1 MADVLAVITLVVL
14 IGGAAVYLIRAKR
27 NGVKCVGCPAGGN
40 CSNQR
45 KRKRKKLSGPIIAKK
60 TMVISGMHCGH
71 CVQSVTDSLNQI
83 DGVSA
88 KVDLAKGWA
97 EVSLD
102 RKVEDDVLTAAVEK
116 EGFSV
121 DSVQNQV
128 F

>member
-1 MADVLAVITLVVL
+1 MADVIAVLILVVL
-14 IGGAAVYLIRAKR
+14 IGGAAAYLISAKK
-27 NGVKCVGCPAGGN
+27 NGVKCVGCPAGGS
-40 CSNQR
+40 CSR
-45 KRKRKKLSGPIIAKK
+45 KQKKRKKKLKGKIIAKK
-60 TMVISGMHCGH
+60 KIFISGMHCQH

-102 RKVEDDVLTAAVEK
+102 REVEDDVLIAAVEK

-121 DSVQNQV
+121 YSVQNQIC
-128 F
+128 

>member
-1 MADVLAVITLVVL
+1 MTDVIAVIILVIL

-40 CSNQR
+40 CSNQQKR
-45 KRKRKKLSGPIIAKK
+45 KRKRLSGSIIAKK
-60 TMVISGMHCGH
+60 NMVISGMHCEH

-88 KVDLAKGWA
+88 KVNLAKGWA

-102 RKVEDDVLTAAVEK
+102 REVRDDVLIAAVEK

>member
-1 MADVLAVITLVVL
+1 MYFIAQEGEL
-14 IGGAAVYLIRAKR
+14 IIKKSKALIKERSLSQR
-27 NGVKCVGCPAGGN
+27 FEERMEMEVK
-40 CSNQR
+40 R

-102 RKVEDDVLTAAVEK
+102 RKVEGDVVTAAVEK

>member
-1 MADVLAVITLVVL
+1 MADVIAGLIFAVL
-14 IGGAAVYLIRAKR
+14 IVGAVVYLIRAKR
-27 NGVKCVGCPAGGN
+27 NGVKCVGCPTGGS

-45 KRKRKKLSGPIIAKK
+45 ERKRKKLSDPIIAKK
-60 TMVISGMHCGH
+60 IMAISGMYCEHCA
-71 CVQSVTDSLNQI
+71 QSVTDSLNQI

-102 RKVEDDVLTAAVEK
+102 REVEDDVLIAAVEK

-121 DSVQNQV
+121 DSVQNQI

>member
-1 MADVLAVITLVVL
+1 
-14 IGGAAVYLIRAKR
+14 
-27 NGVKCVGCPAGGN
+27 
-40 CSNQR
+40 
-45 KRKRKKLSGPIIAKK
+45 
-60 TMVISGMHCGH
+60 MVISGMHCEH

-102 RKVEDDVLTAAVEK
+102 REVEDDVLIAAVEK

-121 DSVQNQV
+121 DSVQNQIC
-128 F
+128 

>member
-1 MADVLAVITLVVL
+1 MADVIAVLVLVIS
-14 IGGAAVYLIRAKR
+14 IGGATAYLIRAKR
-27 NGVKCVGCPAGGN
+27 NGVKCVGCSAGGT
-40 CSNQR
+40 CSDKR
-45 KRKRKKLSGPIIAKK
+45 KRKRKKLPGPIIARK
-60 TMVISGMHCGH
+60 TMVISGMHCEH

-88 KVDLAKGWA
+88 RADLAKGLA

-102 RKVEDDVLTAAVEK
+102 REIEDEVLTAAVEK

-121 DSVQNQV
+121 DSVQNQI

>member
-1 MADVLAVITLVVL
+1 ME
-14 IGGAAVYLIRAKR
+14 
-27 NGVKCVGCPAGGN
+27 
-40 CSNQR
+40 
-45 KRKRKKLSGPIIAKK
+45 
-60 TMVISGMHCGH
+60 H

-83 DGVSA
+83 DGDSA

>member
-1 MADVLAVITLVVL
+1 MADVIAVLILVVL
-14 IGGAAVYLIRAKR
+14 IGGAAAYLIRAKR

-40 CSNQR
+40 CSDRR

-60 TMVISGMHCGH
+60 TIVISGMHCEH

-102 RKVEDDVLTAAVEK
+102 REVEDDVLIADRK
-116 EGFSV
+116 SV
-121 DSVQNQV
+121 V
-128 F
+128 